1 MSLIIFN
8 FAGSNPTINNYKTMK
23 RTILLFLS
31 VMMTVI
37 MTAGDVTPQQ
47 ALQQAQ
53 KFLQQTP
60 SGMKRSQAEVPQL
73 KMVGR
78 VSGLYVFNAEQNQGY
93 VIVSN
98 DDRTAPILG
107 YSETGTLDPD
117 NMPCN
122 MRAWLQGYADEIA
135 WLNEHNIQ
143 PTASQNPRRTASAV
157 KAPIAPL
164 VTAHWNQGAPYNN
177 QVSGYYSAGN
187 AVTGCVATAMAQVM
201 YYTAK
206 KAGLITSTTAAA
218 MPEYTTESSYLVPGI
233 SAGETINWNQMRDT
247 YTLSDTDAGATA
259 VATLMRCCGVSL
271 EMNYGDTDHG
281 GSSANGADVAM
292 ALKSYFGY
300 DATTQC
306 ADRSYYSYANWIEL
320 IYNELKQGRAVVYN
334 GQSLGGGHAF
344 VCDGYQ
350 GEDYFHI
357 NWGWGG
363 MSDDYFKLSVLDPD
377 AQGIGGSSSTE
388 GYGFG
393 QNAIVGIQLEGGTG
407 TVLSNPN
414 TVDLTLNS
422 VSTDKATIAVGE
434 TANITF
440 NITNNSAQDY
450 DGEIGLKF
458 IEKSL
463 GDGKMFLIPAGATKD
478 CVVEF
483 KPSETGTYNI
493 TAYQPNGTG
502 YYVGI
507 NESKFVT
514 ITVNAVGNPTTDNIT
529 LTGSLTVDN
538 STNTEGLNYDLYGKE
553 VNGVLR
559 VSNPDLVNDYSGTFQ
574 FDVYIYGS
582 YETPVW
588 RSAKKVLIPSSGY
601 IDIPVAFSGNLG
613 SKYDFTFIYQKN
625 GGSSGWIDAGYYTI
639 KSGITAYK
647 SDGTYTVVAPTT
659 SYSVPANAVAVDMS
673 GAGVTTITKNSN
685 PNTLYI
691 LGTSD
696 AVPDGLTNVVKSD
709 GTAYSASSIILTDGN
724 DFYSPV
730 DFTATNIEF
739 TYDNDRWA
747 DGEKGWNTI
756 MLPFDVTLV
765 KAGETP
771 IDWFRSSSDTGKQFW
786 LKEFTGDDTT
796 APKVDFGFTD
806 EMKANTPYIVAF
818 PGNTWGAAYDLSTK
832 TIKFI
837 GQNTT
842 VHKNGKVSSVT
853 GGNYRFVGETK
864 AVSTENIYCI
874 NAAGNQFV
882 LKATGGSPAFRP
894 FFKADMFDRT
904 VTSLGIGNGGGT
916 TGIET
921 MSDVRSVMSDVWYDL
936 QGRRV
941 ENPTKG
947 VYIKNGRKVVIK

>member
-1 MSLIIFN
+1 
-8 FAGSNPTINNYKTMK
+8 MK

-73 KMVGR
+73 KMAGR

-143 PTASQNPRRTASAV
+143 PITIPVVRRTPSAV
-157 KAPIAPL
+157 KTPIAPL
-164 VTAHWNQGAPYNN
+164 VKTHWNQGAPYNN
-177 QVSGYYSAGN
+177 QVSGYYYAGN

-206 KAGLITSTTAAA
+206 KASLTTSTPTNDI
-218 MPEYTTESSYLVPGI
+218 PGYTTKSSYPVPGI
-233 SAGETINWNQMRDT
+233 SAEETINWNQMRDT
-247 YTLSDTDAGATA
+247 YTSSDTDEGATA

-271 EMNYGDTDHG
+271 GMNYRDTDHG
-281 GSSANGADVAM
+281 GSSANGADVAK

-320 IYNELKQGRAVVYN
+320 IYNELKQGRAVVYS
-334 GQSLGGGHAF
+334 GQSLGGGHSF

-407 TVLSNPN
+407 TVLTNPN
-414 TVDLTLNS
+414 TVSLTLNS
-422 VSTDKATIAVGE
+422 VNTDKATIAVGE

-440 NITNNSAQDY
+440 NITNNSDDDY
-450 DGEIGLKF
+450 DGEIGFYFVDKG
-458 IEKSL
+458 L
-463 GDGKMFLIPAGATKD
+463 GDGKMFLIPQKSTKD
-478 CVVEF
+478 CVIEF
-483 KPSETGTYNI
+483 RPSEARDYTI
-493 TAYQPNGTG
+493 TAYKTDGVGG
-502 YYVGI
+502 YAGI
-507 NESKFVT
+507 DISKSVT
-514 ITVNAVGNPTTDNIT
+514 VTVNAGGNPTTDNIT

-538 STNTEGLNYDLYGKE
+538 STNTGELNYALYGKE

-559 VSNPDLVNDYSGTFQ
+559 VSNPDPSNDYSGTFQ

-582 YETPVW
+582 YSTPVW
-588 RSAKKVLIPSSGY
+588 RSAKNVLIPASGY
-601 IDIPVAFSGNLG
+601 IDIPVAFTGNLG

-625 GGSSGWIDAGYYTI
+625 GGSSGWVTAGYYTI

-739 TYDNDRWA
+739 TYNNNRWA
-747 DGEKGWNTI
+747 DGTNGWNTI
-756 MLPFDVTLV
+756 MLPFDVISVT
-765 KAGETP
+765 ANGTA
-771 IDWFRSSSDTGKQFW
+771 IDWFRSGSDTGKQFW

-796 APKVDFGFTD
+796 APKVNFGFTD

-921 MSDVRSVMSDVWYDL
+921 MSDVRSVMSDVCYDL

-947 VYIKNGRKVVIK
+947 VYIKNGRLFIKK

>member
-1 MSLIIFN
+1 
-8 FAGSNPTINNYKTMK
+8 
-23 RTILLFLS
+23 
-31 VMMTVI
+31 MMTVI
-37 MTAGDVTPQQ
+37 MTADDVTPQQ

-73 KMVGR
+73 KMAGR

-98 DDRTAPILG
+98 DDRTTPILG

-135 WLNEHNIQ
+135 WLNEHNYQ
-143 PTASQNPRRTASAV
+143 PAASQAPHRTASAV
-157 KAPIAPL
+157 KEPIAPL

-177 QVSGYYSAGN
+177 QVSGYYSEGN
-187 AVTGCVATAMAQVM
+187 AVTGCAATAMAQVM

-206 KAGLITSTTAAA
+206 KAGLTTSTPTTAI
-218 MPEYTTESSYLVPGI
+218 PGYTTKSSYSVPGV
-233 SAGETINWNQMRDT
+233 STEVTIQWNQMRDT
-247 YTLSDTDAGATA
+247 YTSSDTDAGATA

-271 EMNYGDTDHG
+271 EMNYGDTNHG
-281 GSSANGADVAM
+281 GSSADATLISN
-292 ALKSYFGY
+292 ALKTYFEY

-377 AQGIGGSSSTE
+377 AQGIGGSSSTD

-434 TANITF
+434 TAKITF
-440 NITNNSAQDY
+440 NITNKSGDPY
-450 DGEIGLKF
+450 DGEIGLF
-458 IEKSL
+458 FLDVGL
-463 GDGKMFLIPAGATKD
+463 GDGKMFLIPAGETQD

-483 KPSETGTYNI
+483 KPSSAGTYYI
-493 TAYQPNGTG
+493 SAYMPSGNGG
-502 YYVGI
+502 YNYI
-507 NESKFVT
+507 DYYKYT
-514 ITVNAVGNPTTDNIT
+514 MVNVSAGDSGSDNVLLT
-529 LTGSLTVDN
+529 LTATVENSEEYSENTYKLYGNNFKAAIRVQN
-538 STNTEGLNYDLYGKE
+538 ST
-553 VNGVLR
+553 
-559 VSNPDLVNDYSGTFQ
+559 SNDYSGLLLWNLLP
-574 FDVYIYGS
+574 YS
-582 YETPVW
+582 
-588 RSAKKVLIPSSGY
+588 
-601 IDIPVAFSGNLG
+601 FSGSFNYNQINITVPKN
-613 SKYDFTFIYQKN
+613 SFIDVPIEVKGLDWN
-625 GGSSGWIDAGYYTI
+625 E
-639 KSGITAYK
+639 TAYMLALSYLYNGAASSAQWRYYILNPAVTTYAADGTATVTK
-647 SDGTYTVVAPTT
+647 PGAGTSYTASDDVLTVDLTGTNVTTVSGGAANCLFISDKTLSGATNIVKCNAGTYTA
-659 SYSVPANAVAVDMS
+659 ANIS
-673 GAGVTTITKNSN
+673 
-685 PNTLYI
+685 
-691 LGTSD
+691 
-696 AVPDGLTNVVKSD
+696 
-709 GTAYSASSIILTDGN
+709 LTDGN

-739 TYDNDRWA
+739 TYANDRWA
-747 DGEKGWNTI
+747 DSKNGWNTI
-756 MLPFDVTLV
+756 MLPFDVTKV
-765 KAGETP
+765 TANGTT
-771 IDWFRSSSDTGKQFW
+771 IDWFHSGSDTGKQFW
-786 LKEFTGDDTT
+786 LKEFVSDEPG
-796 APKVDFGFTD
+796 VVNFGFAD
-806 EMKANTPYIVAF
+806 EMKANTPYIIAL
-818 PGNTWGAAYDLSTK
+818 PGNHWGSEYDLSGK

-837 GQNTT
+837 GKDVT
-842 VHKNGKVSSVT
+842 VHKNGEVSSVT
-853 GGNYRFVGETK
+853 GSNYRFVGDTK
-864 AVSTENIYCI
+864 AVSTANIYCI
-874 NAAGNQFV
+874 NAAGNKFD
-882 LKATGGSPAFRP
+882 LKETGGSPAFRP

-904 VTSLGIGNGGGT
+904 VTSLGIGNGGET
-916 TGIET
+916 TGITTLNIERET
-921 MSDVRSVMSDVWYDL
+921 LNDDSWYDL

-947 VYIKNGRKVVIK
+947 VYIKNGRLFIKK

>member
-1 MSLIIFN
+1 
-8 FAGSNPTINNYKTMK
+8 
-23 RTILLFLS
+23 
-31 VMMTVI
+31 
-37 MTAGDVTPQQ
+37 
-47 ALQQAQ
+47 
-53 KFLQQTP
+53 
-60 SGMKRSQAEVPQL
+60 
-73 KMVGR
+73 
-78 VSGLYVFNAEQNQGY
+78 
-93 VIVSN
+93 
-98 DDRTAPILG
+98 
-107 YSETGTLDPD
+107 
-117 NMPCN
+117 
-122 MRAWLQGYADEIA
+122 
-135 WLNEHNIQ
+135 
-143 PTASQNPRRTASAV
+143 
-157 KAPIAPL
+157 
-164 VTAHWNQGAPYNN
+164 
-177 QVSGYYSAGN
+177 
-187 AVTGCVATAMAQVM
+187 
-201 YYTAK
+201 
-206 KAGLITSTTAAA
+206 
-218 MPEYTTESSYLVPGI
+218 
-233 SAGETINWNQMRDT
+233 
-247 YTLSDTDAGATA
+247 
-259 VATLMRCCGVSL
+259 
-271 EMNYGDTDHG
+271 
-281 GSSANGADVAM
+281 
-292 ALKSYFGY
+292 
-300 DATTQC
+300 
-306 ADRSYYSYANWIEL
+306 
-320 IYNELKQGRAVVYN
+320 
-334 GQSLGGGHAF
+334 
-344 VCDGYQ
+344 
-350 GEDYFHI
+350 
-357 NWGWGG
+357 
-363 MSDDYFKLSVLDPD
+363 
-377 AQGIGGSSSTE
+377 
-388 GYGFG
+388 
-393 QNAIVGIQLEGGTG
+393 
-407 TVLSNPN
+407 
-414 TVDLTLNS
+414 
-422 VSTDKATIAVGE
+422 
-434 TANITF
+434 
-440 NITNNSAQDY
+440 
-450 DGEIGLKF
+450 
-458 IEKSL
+458 
-463 GDGKMFLIPAGATKD
+463 
-478 CVVEF
+478 
-483 KPSETGTYNI
+483 
-493 TAYQPNGTG
+493 
-502 YYVGI
+502 
-507 NESKFVT
+507 
-514 ITVNAVGNPTTDNIT
+514 
-529 LTGSLTVDN
+529 
-538 STNTEGLNYDLYGKE
+538 
-553 VNGVLR
+553 
-559 VSNPDLVNDYSGTFQ
+559 
-574 FDVYIYGS
+574 
-582 YETPVW
+582 
-588 RSAKKVLIPSSGY
+588 
-601 IDIPVAFSGNLG
+601 VAFSGNLG

-659 SYSVPANAVAVDMS
+659 SYSLPANAVAVDMS

-696 AVPDGLTNVVKSD
+696 AVPDGLTNVVTFD

-796 APKVDFGFTD
+796 APKVNFGFTD

-921 MSDVRSVMSDVWYDL
+921 ISEVRSVMSDVWYDL